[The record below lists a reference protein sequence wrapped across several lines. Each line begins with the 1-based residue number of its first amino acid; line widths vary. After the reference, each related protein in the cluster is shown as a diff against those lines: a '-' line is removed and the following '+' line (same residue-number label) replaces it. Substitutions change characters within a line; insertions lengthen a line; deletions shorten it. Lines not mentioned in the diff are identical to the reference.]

1 MVKVASLKYG
11 VIFKKAFSKPKIF
24 TAFVKDMLGID
35 IEIDKVETEKSFSP
49 IVGKVDV
56 KFDLFA
62 EDKKNRIIVD
72 IQHKRYSDHYDR
84 FLHYHSIALIE
95 QIKNSYNYSTPMRVY
110 TIVVLTSGD
119 KHKKDVTITDF
130 RPMDLEG
137 NYISETPH
145 KILYLCPKYLNDKTP
160 KVYREWL
167 MAIED
172 SMDKE
177 MNRDD
182 YGKEV
187 IQDIITIIETDSV
200 TPQERAKMIQE
211 FSDEEYLVEM
221 KEKSK
226 KEGREEGIEEGIEKG
241 IKKGEERA
249 KIEIAKIS
257 LKQNIDIATIAL
269 ITGLS
274 VEEIEKID
282 LN

>member
-1 MVKVASLKYG
+1 
-11 VIFKKAFSKPKIF
+11 
-24 TAFVKDMLGID
+24 
-35 IEIDKVETEKSFSP
+35 
-49 IVGKVDV
+49 
-56 KFDLFA
+56 
-62 EDKKNRIIVD
+62 
-72 IQHKRYSDHYDR
+72 
-84 FLHYHSIALIE
+84 
-95 QIKNSYNYSTPMRVY
+95 MRVY

>member
-1 MVKVASLKYG
+1 MK
-11 VIFKKAFSKPKIF
+11 
-24 TAFVKDMLGID
+24 
-35 IEIDKVETEKSFSP
+35 
-49 IVGKVDV
+49 
-56 KFDLFA
+56 
-62 EDKKNRIIVD
+62 
-72 IQHKRYSDHYDR
+72 
-84 FLHYHSIALIE
+84 
-95 QIKNSYNYSTPMRVY
+95 VY

-119 KHKKDVTITDF
+119 KHKKDIAITDF

-211 FSDEEYLVEM
+211 FSDEEYLVDM
-221 KEKSK
+221 KEKSRK
-226 KEGREEGIEEGIEKG
+226 EGRQEGREEGEK
-241 IKKGEERA
+241 RA
-249 KIEIAKIS
+249 KIEIAKNLIS
-257 LKQNIDIATIAL
+257 AKVDINTIV
-269 ITGLS
+269 ISTGLS
-274 VEEIEKID
+274 VEEIKRIK
-282 LN
+282 N

>member
-1 MVKVASLKYG
+1 MVKVAPLQYG

-24 TAFVKDMLGID
+24 TAFVKDMFGID

-62 EDKKNRIIVD
+62 EDKKNRIIVN
-72 IQHKRYSDHYDR
+72 IQHKRHSDHYDR

-95 QIKNSYNYSTPMRVY
+95 QIENSYSYITPMQVY

-119 KHKKDVTITDF
+119 KHKKDITITDF
-130 RPMDLEG
+130 RPRDLEG

-145 KILYLCPKYLNDKTP
+145 KILYICPKYLNDKTP

-187 IQDIITIIETDSV
+187 IQDIISIIETDSI

-211 FSDEEYLVEM
+211 FSDEEYLTKM
-221 KEKSK
+221 KEKNR
-226 KEGREEGIEEGIEKG
+226 KEGIKEGEK
-241 IKKGEERA
+241 RA
-249 KIEIAKIS
+249 KIEIAKTS

-274 VEEIEKID
+274 VDEIKKIS
-282 LN
+282 N

>member
-1 MVKVASLKYG
+1 MVKVAPLKYG

-49 IVGKVDV
+49 VIGKVDT

-95 QIKNSYNYSTPMRVY
+95 QIKNFYSYTTPMKVY

-160 KVYREWL
+160 KIYREWL

-182 YGKEV
+182 YRKKV
-187 IQDIITIIETDSV
+187 IQDIINIIETDSV

-211 FSDEEYLVEM
+211 FSDEEYLMKM

-226 KEGREEGIEEGIEKG
+226 KEGRKEGREEGEK
-241 IKKGEERA
+241 RA
-249 KIEIAKIS
+249 KIEIAKTA

-274 VEEIEKID
+274 VEEIKS
-282 LN
+282 

>member
-1 MVKVASLKYG
+1 MVKVASLQYG

-49 IVGKVDV
+49 IIGKVDS

-72 IQHKRYSDHYDR
+72 IQHKRYADHYDR

-95 QIKNSYNYSTPMRVY
+95 QIKNSYDYHTSMRVY

-119 KHKKDVTITDF
+119 KHKKDILITDF
-130 RPMDLEG
+130 RPQDLKG
-137 NYISETPH
+137 NYVSETPH
-145 KILYLCPKYLNDKTP
+145 KILYICPKYLNNETP
-160 KVYREWL
+160 KAYREWL

-172 SMDKE
+172 SLDKE

-182 YGKEV
+182 YKNEIIQEV
-187 IQDIITIIETDSV
+187 INEIESDNIN
-200 TPQERAKMIQE
+200 PKERARMIDE
-211 FSDEEYLVEM
+211 YSDEKYL
-221 KEKSK
+221 K
-226 KEGREEGIEEGIEKG
+226 KERKKAKKERE
-241 IKKGEERA
+241 
-249 KIEIAKIS
+249 IEIAKIS
-257 LKQNIDIATIAL
+257 LNQNIDIDTIAL

-274 VEEIEKID
+274 VEDIYK
-282 LN
+282 LK

>member
-1 MVKVASLKYG
+1 MVKVASLQYG

-62 EDKKNRIIVD
+62 EDKKNRIIVN
-72 IQHKRYSDHYDR
+72 IQHKRHSDHYDR

-95 QIKNSYNYSTPMRVY
+95 QIENSYSYITPMQVY

-119 KHKKDVTITDF
+119 KHKKDITITDF
-130 RPMDLEG
+130 RPRDLEG

-145 KILYLCPKYLNDKTP
+145 KILYICPKYLNDKTP

-177 MNRDD
+177 MNRDN

-187 IQDIITIIETDSV
+187 IQDIISIIETDSI

-211 FSDEEYLVEM
+211 FSDEEYLTKM
-221 KEKSK
+221 KEKSR
-226 KEGREEGIEEGIEKG
+226 KEGIKEGEK
-241 IKKGEERA
+241 RA
-249 KIEIAKIS
+249 KIEIAKN
-257 LKQNIDIATIAL
+257 LLLAKVDINTI
-269 ITGLS
+269 IKSTGLTA
-274 VEEIEKID
+274 EEIED
-282 LN
+282 LKKV

>member
-49 IVGKVDV
+49 IIGKVDT

-95 QIKNSYNYSTPMRVY
+95 QIRNSSNYSTPMKVY

-119 KHKKDVTITDF
+119 KHKKDITITDF
-130 RPMDLEG
+130 RPMDLDG

-145 KILYLCPKYLNDKTP
+145 KILYICPKYLNDKTP

-200 TPQERAKMIQE
+200 TPQERAKMIKE
-211 FSDEEYLVEM
+211 FSDEEYLVDM
-221 KEKSK
+221 KEKSRE
-226 KEGREEGIEEGIEKG
+226 EGREEGMEKG
-241 IKKGEERA
+241 EKKA
-249 KIEIAKIS
+249 KIEIAKTS
-257 LKQNIDIATIAL
+257 LKRNIDIATIAL

-274 VEEIEKID
+274 VEEVKKIKSEG
-282 LN
+282 

>member
-49 IVGKVDV
+49 VIGKVDT

-95 QIKNSYNYSTPMRVY
+95 QIRNSSNYSTPMKVY

-119 KHKKDVTITDF
+119 KHKKDITITDF
-130 RPMDLEG
+130 RPMDLDG

-145 KILYLCPKYLNDKTP
+145 KILYICPKYLNDKTP

-200 TPQERAKMIQE
+200 TPQERAKMIKE
-211 FSDEEYLVEM
+211 FSDEEYLVDM
-221 KEKSK
+221 KEKSRE
-226 KEGREEGIEEGIEKG
+226 EGREEGMEKG
-241 IKKGEERA
+241 EKKA
-249 KIEIAKIS
+249 KIEIAKTS
-257 LKQNIDIATIAL
+257 LKRNIDIATIAL

-274 VEEIEKID
+274 VEEVKKIKSEG
-282 LN
+282 

>member
-49 IVGKVDV
+49 IIGKVDT

-84 FLHYHSIALIE
+84 FLHYHAIALIE
-95 QIKNSYNYSTPMRVY
+95 QIKNSYNYSTSMTVY

-200 TPQERAKMIQE
+200 TPQEGAKMIQE
-211 FSDEEYLVEM
+211 FSDEEYLVDM
-221 KEKSK
+221 KEKSR
-226 KEGREEGIEEGIEKG
+226 KEGREEGEK
-241 IKKGEERA
+241 RA
-249 KIEIAKIS
+249 KIEIAKNLILAKVDINTIVIS
-257 LKQNIDIATIAL
+257 
-269 ITGLS
+269 TGLS
-274 VEEIEKID
+274 VEEIETIKD
-282 LN
+282 KE